1 MPAKSRKSK
10 KASGKYDQLLQ
21 LKGQKF
27 VKELES
33 MYQELRKTNDRAEFD
48 GFDSALSKLTS
59 EQMFRVQIREI
70 TRLVGYCLVEMC
82 RFVDETE
89 LSDATSKEIW
99 NLILQ
104 NLKTLESPSKTENY
118 RRSFEMLEKIYQ
130 TALLKIAVSFGGED
144 NDVPLT
150 LFQTIIHIVDAYS
163 GLPTPSKRPSKSK
176 KGESTSEDTQFT
188 EEELQTEL
196 ERIRG
201 IVIQIMIAVIDLY
214 RKIPYSLLDI
224 ILSNTISEDENPVPA
239 HIQLLTDLLSVKKAK
254 LAPSVQKL
262 ITDIM
267 VGSSVST
274 DDYEVCDHVIYLA
287 CEVKR
292 RSIRF

>member
-21 LKGQKF
+21 LKGQKL

-33 MYQELRKTNDRAEFD
+33 IYQQLRKTNDRTEFD
-48 GFDSALSKLTS
+48 GFDSVLSMLTS
-59 EQMFRVQIREI
+59 EQMLHIQNREV

-82 RFVDETE
+82 RFVDEEE
-89 LSDATSKEIW
+89 LSDSTSKEIW
-99 NLILQ
+99 SLILQ
-104 NLKTLESPSKTENY
+104 NLKTLETPAKTENY
-118 RRSFEMLEKIYQ
+118 HRSFEMLEKIYQ

-150 LFQTIIHIVDAYS
+150 LFQTIIHIVDAFS

-176 KGESTSEDTQFT
+176 KSDSSNEDTQFT

-201 IVIQIMIAVIDLY
+201 IVMQIMIAVIDLY

-224 ILSNTISEDENPVPA
+224 ILSNTIYEDESPVPA
-239 HIQLLTDLLSVKKAK
+239 HVQLLTDLLSVKKAK
-254 LAPSVQKL
+254 LAPSMQKL
-262 ITDIM
+262 FTDIM

-274 DDYEVCDHVIYLA
+274 EDYEVCDHVLFHL
-287 CEVKR
+287 
-292 RSIRF
+292 RSEE